1 MSYNTAENYPNPF
14 DWGEW
19 PSLTDIESNAQ
30 RFTQLEIEKELVQL
44 KVDEE
49 TSYHICERH
58 KVRNAQTSIKR
69 THGMIFRT
77 WSNYLTIHI
86 VRTE

>member
-1 MSYNTAENYPNPF
+1 MSYNTAENYPNPY

-19 PSLTDIESNAQ
+19 ARLTDIESTTQ

-44 KVDEE
+44 EMDEE

-58 KVRNAQTSIKR
+58 KVRNAQTSIRR
-69 THGMIFRT
+69 THGMTFRT
-77 WSNYLTIHI
+77 WSSYETIYV
-86 VRTE
+86 VRIA